1 MAVVLY
7 DSPRLLH
14 IRTGTGGQMLPIA
27 VLAWAAFQD
36 SYPVTFWVAAEK
48 RTSQTRILVVR
59 NKKST

>member
-1 MAVVLY
+1 
-7 DSPRLLH
+7 
-14 IRTGTGGQMLPIA
+14 MLAIA